1 MHTTEINRPVDPFTM
16 SELRFTFKPQD
27 FKYDLV
33 QMAKKKNPQ
42 KVVDGI
48 NCKLTRLQNWRD
60 VLSKDPGNMPD
71 PFTEPAEWSAAVTTK
86 FNRLKDSAQNDPK
99 GFLNTQY
106 DKRTTFIKIIDLW
119 SDRLKRA
126 FKYIY
131 QSQRPPE
138 DFITPIMKSRWRNEV
153 LNTTRLFAQIP
164 FLDLQ
169 GPEFQPGRP
178 TPLFS
183 PDRQLSW
190 DEDYQV
196 SLAMSEMLVWLQRI
210 DRVNAFLDDSSAPS
224 FMGPVAQHTYS
235 RGYVTERAM
244 HDCWLGVER
253 WLAATQGG
261 PQEVGLQA
269 AAKKGRYASSLNA
282 DSVLEVVRGDK
293 AYVPEAVVPSAPIAL
308 HEERTDHTEDF
319 IDVLGSLN
327 AFTRAGSKAEAKS
340 VKEMYRGWFKEGRD
354 MGDWW
359 TTTVRNLDLVQEM
372 SEKAEVNAAE
382 YRCLKVLP
390 HYQAETSSLLS
401 DASHLSHIIPCLSHY
416 AGAERSVE

>member
-1 MHTTEINRPVDPFTM
+1 M

-60 VLSKDPGNMPD
+60 ILSKDPGNMPD
-71 PFTEPAEWSAAVTTK
+71 PFTEPAAWSAAVTTK
-86 FNRLKDSAQNDPK
+86 FNRLKESAQSDPK

-169 GPEFQPGRP
+169 GPEFIPGSP
-178 TPLFS
+178 APLFN
-183 PDRQLSW
+183 PERQPAW
-190 DEDYQV
+190 EEDYRV
-196 SLAMSEMLVWLQRI
+196 DLAMSEMLVWLQRI
-210 DRVNAFLDDSSAPS
+210 HKVNCFLGESPASIAPL
-224 FMGPVAQHTYS
+224 VHHTYS
-235 RGYVTERAM
+235 RGYITERAM
-244 HDCWLGVER
+244 HDCWLGVEK
-253 WLAATQGG
+253 WLAGSQSKPT
-261 PQEVGLQA
+261 EGLA
-269 AAKKGRYASSLNA
+269 VKKGQDSASLRA
-282 DSVLEVVRGDK
+282 DILLRTLKGDSTDDLSNDDALVLS
-293 AYVPEAVVPSAPIAL
+293 SAPA
-308 HEERTDHTEDF
+308 DHTEDF
-319 IDVLGSLN
+319 LDVLRSLN
-327 AFTRAGSKAEAKS
+327 DFTRAGSKAQAKS
-340 VKEMYRGWFKEGRD
+340 VKEMYRSWFKEGQEL
-354 MGDWW
+354 GDWW

-372 SEKAEVNAAE
+372 SEKAEVSNLT
-382 YRCLKVLP
+382 YLNVLDSF
-390 HYQAETSSLLS
+390 SSSVLMYPNNRS
-401 DASHLSHIIPCLSHY
+401 SHLLCLCRGGEFL
-416 AGAERSVE
+416 GARSYPKWSRRNSPGMLV

>member
-1 MHTTEINRPVDPFTM
+1 M

-60 VLSKDPGNMPD
+60 ILSKDPGNMPD
-71 PFTEPAEWSAAVTTK
+71 PFSEPSEWSAAVTTK
-86 FNRLKDSAQNDPK
+86 YNRLKESAQNDPK

-164 FLDLQ
+164 FLDLT
-169 GPEFQPGRP
+169 GPDFQPGVP
-178 TPLFS
+178 VPLFKA
-183 PDRQLSW
+183 DRQLMW
-190 DEDYQV
+190 EEDYKV
-196 SLAMSEMLVWLQRI
+196 DLAMSEMVVWLNRLE
-210 DRVNAFLDDSSAPS
+210 RVSTYLGDDTSSS
-224 FMGPVAQHTYS
+224 YLGPITGHTYS
-235 RGYVTERAM
+235 RGYITERAI
-244 HDCWLGVER
+244 HDCWLGIEK
-253 WLAATQGG
+253 WLGG
-261 PQEVGLQA
+261 NEEGLV
-269 AAKKGRYASSLNA
+269 KKEKGRYPSSLSA
-282 DSVLEVVRGDK
+282 SMVLDVARGDVDYSPFGDETPSLTPYEEVYDHTDDFISVLR
-293 AYVPEAVVPSAPIAL
+293 
-308 HEERTDHTEDF
+308 
-319 IDVLGSLN
+319 SLN
-327 AFTRAGSKAEAKS
+327 QFTRAGSVSEAKS

-354 MGDWW
+354 MSEWW

-372 SEKAEVNAAE
+372 SEKAEV
-382 YRCLKVLP
+382 R
-390 HYQAETSSLLS
+390 
-401 DASHLSHIIPCLSHY
+401 HILIFLT
-416 AGAERSVE
+416 RIN